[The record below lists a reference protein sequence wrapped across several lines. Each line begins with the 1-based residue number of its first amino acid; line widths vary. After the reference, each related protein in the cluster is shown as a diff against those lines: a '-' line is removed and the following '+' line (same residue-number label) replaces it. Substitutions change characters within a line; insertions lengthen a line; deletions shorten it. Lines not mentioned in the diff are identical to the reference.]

1 MQMSIAYMFYSRPL
15 VLACDTHIFS
25 REWEGVG
32 RDKGSGLCSA
42 LSSIL
47 SFARISIHGY
57 ISENANISFTFM
69 ALRVRKQIA

>member
-1 MQMSIAYMFYSRPL
+1 MQMSIACMSYSRPL

-32 RDKGSGLCSA
+32 RDKGSAA

-69 ALRVRKQIA
+69 ALRVKRQIA

>member
-1 MQMSIAYMFYSRPL
+1 MQMSIAYMSYSMPL

-42 LSSIL
+42 ALSIL